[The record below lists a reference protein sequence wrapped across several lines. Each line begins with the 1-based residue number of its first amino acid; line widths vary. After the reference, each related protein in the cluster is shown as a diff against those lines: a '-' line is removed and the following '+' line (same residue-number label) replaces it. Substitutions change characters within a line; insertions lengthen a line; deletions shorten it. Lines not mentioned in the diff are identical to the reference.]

1 MSHCPASRG
10 LGHWDNRDKTH
21 ETMSHYYSLQKY
33 IDPATRHTCPNCG
46 RLKCFTLYVDPEGIP
61 IHKTVGRCDHESS
74 CGYHLTPK
82 QYFREHP
89 ERSFDI
95 PADRYS
101 RCHTERAQSYGHA
114 RPDRPSPDLIPSTLI
129 PQPSGNNHLIA
140 YLKTL
145 IPTSSIDRIITDY
158 HIASTPDQATIF
170 LQLDLNGNCRTGKI
184 MQYDPT
190 TGHRIKDEAVP
201 GRISWLHTRLKR
213 RHQLPKDWQI
223 TQCLFGEHLL
233 RKYPDKTIALVE
245 SEKTAIIC
253 SALMPEYLWLATG
266 GKSQFNQRLTVLKS
280 RKIIAFPDIDGYH
293 TWLTKS
299 TDFPFLDLRVSDLL
313 EKNATPADREAHI
326 DLADWLLRY
335 LADNDYMHGLK

>member
-10 LGHWDNRDKTH
+10 LGHWDSRDKTN

-101 RCHTERAQSYGHA
+101 RCHTERAQSYGHG

-129 PQPSGNNHLIA
+129 PQPSGDNHLIA

-145 IPTSSIDRIITDY
+145 IPTSFIDRIITDY
-158 HIASTPDQATIF
+158 HIASTSDHATIF

-184 MQYDPT
+184 MQYDPA

-233 RKYPDKTIALVE
+233 RKYPDKTVALVE

-335 LADNDYMHGLK
+335 LQDTRR